1 MAWWNRRREQA
12 PPIPN
17 VEHKLVCIVDASLK
31 MGKGKIAAQVGH
43 LCMDVALGLERN
55 NSYLLDVWTRRGQA
69 KVVLKASDSDE
80 LGQLIEHA
88 KEANLLTWS
97 IRDAGRTQ
105 IPSGSMTVVGIGPAP
120 IDQVDVVTGHL
131 KLL

>member
-1 MAWWNRRREQA
+1 MAWWNRRREQTDS
-12 PPIPN
+12 IPN
-17 VEHKLVCIVDASLK
+17 VEHKLVCVVDSSLK

-55 NSYLLDVWTRRGQA
+55 RPRLLHVWTRRGQA
-69 KVVLKASDSDE
+69 KVVLKASDSE
-80 LGQLIEHA
+80 EMHRLLNRA
-88 KEANLLTWS
+88 KEADFLTWS

-105 IPSGSMTVVGIGPAP
+105 IPSGSMTVIGIGPAP
-120 IDQVDVVTGHL
+120 VDQIDAVTGHL

>member
-1 MAWWNRRREQA
+1 MAWWNRRREQTTH
-12 PPIPN
+12 IPN
-17 VEHKLVCIVDASLK
+17 VEHKLVCVVDASLK

-43 LCMDVALGLERN
+43 LCMEVALGLERN
-55 NSYLLDVWTRRGQA
+55 RPRLLQIWTRLGQA
-69 KVVLKASDSDE
+69 KVVLKALDTE
-80 LGQLIEHA
+80 EMHLLIDRA

-105 IPSGSMTVVGIGPAP
+105 IPSGSMTVIGIGPAP
-120 IDQVDVVTGHL
+120 VEQVDAVTSYL

>member
-1 MAWWNRRREQA
+1 MAWWNRRREQTV
-12 PPIPN
+12 PIPN
-17 VEHKLVCIVDASLK
+17 VEHKLVGVVDASLK

-43 LCMDVALGLERN
+43 LCMEVALGLERN
-55 NSYLLDVWTRRGQA
+55 QPRLLQAWTRRGQA
-69 KVVLKASDSDE
+69 KVVLKALDSE
-80 LGQLIEHA
+80 EMHLLIDHA

-105 IPSGSMTVVGIGPAP
+105 IPSGSMTVIGIGPAP
-120 IDQVDVVTGHL
+120 VDQLDAVTGHL

>member
-1 MAWWNRRREQA
+1 MAWWNRRRNHA
-12 PPIPN
+12 PSIPN
-17 VEHKLVCIVDASLK
+17 VEHKLVCVVDASLK
-31 MGKGKIAAQVGH
+31 IGKGKIAAQVGH

-55 NSYLLDVWTRRGQA
+55 RPRILDVWTRRGQA
-69 KVVLKASDSDE
+69 KVVLKASDSE
-80 LGQLIEHA
+80 EMYRLIERA

-105 IPSGSMTVVGIGPAP
+105 IPSGSMTVIGIGPAP
-120 IDQVDVVTGHL
+120 VDQVDIVTGHL